1 MLKVSNPDEA
11 GNSLFVWGIPQSS
24 LDVVV
29 VVVVVVVIT
38 IAYVYESD
46 VCCRPRMVLV
56 SERQAGETD

>member
-24 LDVVV
+24 LDV

>member
-1 MLKVSNPDEA
+1 MSGMLKVSNPDEA

-29 VVVVVVVIT
+29 VVVVVIT

-46 VCCRPRMVLV
+46 VYCRAKDGVGVRKT
-56 SERQAGETD
+56 SR